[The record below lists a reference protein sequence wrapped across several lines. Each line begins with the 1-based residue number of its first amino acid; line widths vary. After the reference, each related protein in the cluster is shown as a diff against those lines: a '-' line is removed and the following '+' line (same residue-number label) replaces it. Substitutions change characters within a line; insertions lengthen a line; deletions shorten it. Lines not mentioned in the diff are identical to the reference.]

1 MQRSV
6 STMLAMLLIAC
17 LAGCAGPAAA
27 PAAPT
32 PVPEPPT
39 AVPEPPTATPVPPPP
54 APAVLPEQGT
64 LEQGSI
70 TSPALAGNLVGDPAT
85 RRYFIYLPPSYHVSD
100 KRYPVFYMLHANQP
114 PHEQSWTPIRGVL
127 DSMIQEGKIGE
138 MIVVFP
144 NVAAWTGT
152 RLTELSRLDG
162 MAHASWLRASPVTG
176 DYETYL
182 AHDLVDAIDAAY
194 RTIAHRDSRAIG
206 GYGCGANG
214 ALHLALTHPD
224 VFGAVAAEFGFY
236 DVETEIDNLLRAYK
250 YNPPVDTAQA
260 VMANSVAAVVS
271 PNPDRPPFFLD
282 PLVQQID
289 GEWGIPPDVRERI
302 RLLNPI
308 ADLEGYAKQPTRLR
322 GISIVHPARSPGFVA
337 DVHAKPLVEAMTA
350 LGIDH
355 EYILHDGAAFDT
367 GVYYSMLLE
376 FLART
381 LVFEQE

>member
-1 MQRSV
+1 MRIQPV
-6 STMLAMLLIAC
+6 LFFVILALLAAS
-17 LAGCAGPAAA
+17 LAGCAPSAALPTPAAA
-27 PAAPT
+27 PI
-32 PVPEPPT
+32 PPT
-39 AVPEPPTATPVPPPP
+39 AVPSPPTDTPLPPT
-54 APAVLPEQGT
+54 PAVMPERGT
-64 LEQGSI
+64 VEEGTI

-100 KRYPVFYMLHANQP
+100 KRYPVVYLLHANLL
-114 PHEQSWTPIRGVL
+114 PHEQWWKPLRGSL
-127 DSMIQEGKIGE
+127 DSMIKEGKMDE
-138 MIVVFP
+138 MIAVFP

-152 RLTELSRLDG
+152 RLTELPRLDG
-162 MAHASWLRASPVTG
+162 MAHASWLRSSPVTG

-182 AHDLVDAIDAAY
+182 AHDLVDAIDATY

-224 VFGAVAAEFGFY
+224 IFGAVAAEFGFF
-236 DVETEIDNLLRAYK
+236 DVETELDGMLRPFG
-250 YNPPVDTAQA
+250 YNPPVDSAQA

-302 RLLNPI
+302 RLLNPV
-308 ADLEGYAKQPTRLR
+308 ADLEGYANQPTRLR

-355 EYILHDGAAFDT
+355 EYILHDGSAFDA
-367 GVYYSMLLE
+367 GVYYGFLLE

-381 LVFEQE
+381 LVFEEP